1 MPNKL
6 KQTNDISYARPPV
19 VETVLG
25 VQFDRLPALS
35 NSHWGVFWKSLD
47 QKEWPNIEDAAPL
60 ANQIERF
67 TDAARWGAG
76 LQIQLTDDP
85 TSRCR
90 IKNRLGDRMIQLQ
103 NTRLHLNWLGE
114 LGGEYPRYETMRTE
128 FEQNYRRFSDFVV
141 AENVGSLK
149 PNQWE
154 ISYVNH
160 IPKGTV
166 WQTVSDWNFFKLMGS
181 CNAASIVSPEN
192 FQGAWRFVIPENRGR
207 LHVEWQHAK
216 KSPTDAAEFIRLV
229 FTARGPVSHGEDT
242 IASIVHGLNL
252 GREVI
257 VTSFRDFAKD
267 EANEYWGLKH
277 DTEG

>member
-1 MPNKL
+1 MPNQL

-35 NSHWGVFWKSLD
+35 NSHWGIFWKSLE
-47 QKEWPNIEDAAPL
+47 QKEWPIVEDATPL
-60 ANQIERF
+60 PNQIERF

-90 IKNRLGDRMIQLQ
+90 IKNRRSDRMIQLQ

-114 LGGEYPRYETMRTE
+114 LGGEYPRYATMRTE
-128 FEQNYRRFSDFVV
+128 FEQYYRRFSDFVV

-154 ISYVNH
+154 ITYVNH
-160 IPKGTV
+160 IPIGTV
-166 WQTVSDWNFFKLMGS
+166 WQTASDWNFFKLMGS
-181 CNAASIVSPEN
+181 SAATSLVSPEN
-192 FQGAWRFVIPENRGR
+192 FHGEWRFVIPKNHGR

-216 KSPTDAAEFIRLV
+216 KSLSDSATPEFIRLV
-229 FTARGPVSHGEDT
+229 FTARGPIERRDDMLGAVLD
-242 IASIVHGLNL
+242 GLDL
-252 GREVI
+252 GRKTI
-257 VTSFRDFAKD
+257 VTSFKDFASD
-267 EANEYWGLKH
+267 EANNYWGLKH
-277 DTEG
+277 GC

>member
-35 NSHWGVFWKSLD
+35 NSHWGVFWKTLN
-47 QKEWPNIEDAAPL
+47 QNEWPNVEDAALLP
-60 ANQIERF
+60 NQIERF
-67 TDAARWGAG
+67 IDAARWGAG

-90 IKNRLGDRMIQLQ
+90 IKNHRGDRMIQLQ

-114 LGGEYPRYETMRTE
+114 TGSKYPRYETMRTE

-141 AENVGSLK
+141 AENVGSPK

-154 ISYVNH
+154 ITYVNH

-166 WQTVSDWNFFKLMGS
+166 WQTASELRFFKLLGS
-181 CNAASIVSPEN
+181 NTATSAVRPEN
-192 FQGAWRFVIPENRGR
+192 FHGEWHFVIPENRGR

-216 KSPTDAAEFIRLV
+216 KSPLDSAAPEFIRLV
-229 FTARGPVSHGEDT
+229 FTARGPIELRDDMLGAALD
-242 IASIVHGLNL
+242 GLDL
-252 GREVI
+252 GRKTI
-257 VTSFRDFAKD
+257 VTSFKDFVSD
-267 EANEYWGLKH
+267 EANNYWGLKH
-277 DTEG
+277 GC